1 MDPATVLESTSRRR
15 GRRLLIV
22 LVIAWLV
29 FNLVALGLTAR
40 FFLWPQSDQPRRV
53 DAVVV
58 LSGDYGG
65 RLPEGRRL
73 IATSPDAVLVH
84 AGTPDGPGAK
94 ELCAGGSP
102 LKVICLQPEPDST
115 RAEARAVGQLAKQR
129 GWHTIAVVTS
139 TYHTTRAAL
148 LFRRC
153 FQGQVHMVAIVDH
166 ISPSLRL
173 RQVVHEWE
181 GSLYAL
187 VVARSC

>member
-1 MDPATVLESTSRRR
+1 MVEKGCLKRVLMAF
-15 GRRLLIV
+15 
-22 LVIAWLV
+22 VIAWIV
-29 FNLVALGLTAR
+29 VNLVALGLTAR
-40 FFLWPQSDQPRRV
+40 FFLWPQSDKPSRV
-53 DAVVV
+53 DAVIV

-73 IATSPDAVLVH
+73 IAAGKSDVLVH

-102 LKVICLQPEPDST
+102 LEVICLQPEPDST